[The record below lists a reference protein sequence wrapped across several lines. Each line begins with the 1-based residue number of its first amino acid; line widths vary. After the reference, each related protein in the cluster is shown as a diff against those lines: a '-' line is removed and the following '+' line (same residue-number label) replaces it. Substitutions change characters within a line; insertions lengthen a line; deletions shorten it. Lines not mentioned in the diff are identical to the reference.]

1 MSLYFPGIIDS
12 ISVVMFDSSNVT
24 VSEFVNLSEFKYTT
38 PRTLVDGL
46 ETTLAIDLLSLP
58 MIFSP
63 IIALVDTLALAP
75 NCIWSKVGVE
85 ESNDS

>member
-12 ISVVMFDSSNVT
+12 ISVVIFDSSNIT

-46 ETTLAIDLLSLP
+46 ENNSCNRLY
-58 MIFSP
+58 
-63 IIALVDTLALAP
+63 
-75 NCIWSKVGVE
+75 
-85 ESNDS
+85 